1 MKVRL
6 GQKVKRTPSWHF
18 KGGYNEANTPK
29 LSGYVRYIHP
39 NGRYYMVEFPVRD
52 GVIRECYI
60 GMDG

>member
-6 GQKVKRTPSWHF
+6 GQNVKRTPSWNF

-39 NGRYYMVEFPVRD
+39 KGRYYMVEFQLPS
-52 GVIRECYI
+52 GVLRECYFDRE
-60 GMDG
+60 G